1 MVLASLVELS
11 GETEVRGRAGV
22 ALADPTRLRQIL
34 RNLLTNAVRYGG
46 TTIWV
51 ELDEHPGSIEIAV
64 CDDGAG
70 VPQQHASDI
79 FEPYVSAHADQSRPQ
94 ALGLGLAISRRL
106 ARLMDGDVTYE
117 RSDGITR
124 FTLTLVKAAAS

>member
-1 MVLASLVELS
+1 M
-11 GETEVRGRAGV
+11 

-46 TTIWV
+46 ETIWV
-51 ELDEHPGSIEIAV
+51 ELDEQPGSVVIAI
-64 CDDGAG
+64 CDDGEG
-70 VPQQHASDI
+70 VPAEHASDI
-79 FEPYVSAHADQSRPQ
+79 FEPYVSAHGDRSRPQ

-117 RSDGITR
+117 RVDGVTR
-124 FTLTLVKAAAS
+124 FRLSLVKASAH